1 VLKVVHHYSL
11 TRESLGRNLDDM
23 TSGIQTIETGISTQ
37 IGHYADA
44 VRIPAGYDQIV
55 LSGTPGLTP
64 DGTLPVG
71 IEEQASQAWRNVENI
86 LNAAGASVS
95 DIVSVR
101 QWLRDE
107 QDVPAY
113 VEVRKRFVRHLPTF
127 MLAVGVGL
135 VRPEFLVEIEV
146 VAAVTPASE

>member
-1 VLKVVHHYSL
+1 
-11 TRESLGRNLDDM
+11 M
-23 TSGIQTIETGISTQ
+23 TSRIQTIETGISTQ

-55 LSGTPGLTP
+55 LSGTPGLTS

-71 IEEQASQAWRNVENI
+71 IEKQAEQAWLNVEHI
-86 LNAAGASVS
+86 LNAAGATIADV
-95 DIVSVR
+95 VSVR
-101 QWLRDE
+101 QWLRDAD
-107 QDVPAY
+107 DVPAY
-113 VEVRKRFVRHLPTF
+113 VEVRKRFVHHLPTF

-146 VAAVTPASE
+146 MAAVPATSE